1 MFQVCLSAIIS
12 KMCWE
17 PELPK
22 KTFCFSSKQR
32 DSCSKV
38 NTLCKLK
45 RDYFSLFPSHLH
57 HHLEIKAWCRNQ
69 RRGLRRPH
77 LPRWRAQS
85 QGRCFWKRL
94 SSRLLCG
101 NFRVFSHICVGACV
115 KAAGAEARRMTVCL
129 WQSETQ
135 TLWSLLG
142 DSCLPAVT
150 VPLASYL
157 ASCPPLASFEDSYS
171 GNWKLFSNKDEKKEE
186 NRHSEDKCST
196 GDDRGGNLGRFL
208 IFFS

>member
-101 NFRVFSHICVGACV
+101 NFFLTFVWVHVWKQQGQKLGEWQCVCGNQKLKLSDLCSETPASQLSL
-115 KAAGAEARRMTVCL
+115 CL
-129 WQSETQ
+129 WHPT
-135 TLWSLLG
+135 W
-142 DSCLPAVT
+142 
-150 VPLASYL
+150 PLALLSL
-157 ASCPPLASFEDSYS
+157 PLKTATQEIESCFQT
-171 GNWKLFSNKDEKKEE
+171 KMRKKK
-186 NRHSEDKCST
+186 RT
-196 GDDRGGNLGRFL
+196 GTQKTSVQLGM
-208 IFFS
+208 IEVEI